1 MRKVIIITDMKQVR
15 EPYISTTPENKEDIV
30 LGPVPYLGCRVTSI
44 KAYLL
49 TDEPV
54 NNLEKVE
61 EGKYLIKELTIDEYL
76 NHSNKAGLCCLHLHR
91 RRDTRT
97 KHSTKKSNRRIN

>member
-15 EPYISTTPENKEDIV
+15 EPYISTTPENKKDVV
-30 LGPVPYLGCRVTSI
+30 LGPVPDLGCRITSI

-54 NNLEKVE
+54 NNLKKVE

-76 NHSNKAGLCCLHLHR
+76 NHRYIRKLIRQYENKPNLWE
-91 RRDTRT
+91 
-97 KHSTKKSNRRIN
+97 RIFGF

>member
-76 NHSNKAGLCCLHLHR
+76 NHRYIRKLRRKYENKPNLWE
-91 RRDTRT
+91 
-97 KHSTKKSNRRIN
+97 RIFGF

>member
-44 KAYLL
+44 K
-49 TDEPV
+49 
-54 NNLEKVE
+54 
-61 EGKYLIKELTIDEYL
+61 LIY
-76 NHSNKAGLCCLHLHR
+76 
-91 RRDTRT
+91 
-97 KHSTKKSNRRIN
+97 